1 MQHLANAGCALHGG
15 SSQAVRLR
23 DALSCGRLVCWGRC
37 LLRWCSCRISDHR
50 FCFRLQARKRAAARE
65 QSGVG
70 GGGGLATLGGGDASD
85 SGAYSNSSDRE
96 ADEVQPRSKAARLA
110 REHASA
116 AGAPPSVFQPEL
128 AHAGMVPAQL
138 QAGALNPKP
147 AATLADRE
155 ALALSL
161 LAG

>member
-1 MQHLANAGCALHGG
+1 MRFARRQLTGCQVEGCPFLWQAGLLGQVPAALVFV
-15 SSQAVRLR
+15 QDFRPP
-23 DALSCGRLVCWGRC
+23 
-37 LLRWCSCRISDHR
+37 